1 MLRRIVNP
9 KRNEVTGERRKL
21 RYQELTELHTSTNLL
36 E

>member
-9 KRNEVTGERRKL
+9 KRNEVTGERRKP